1 MKDIKMINYKI
12 NRYID
17 MKKILVFFALGILI
31 NGGVLAKGKKT
42 NPLKNAAIEYLDANV
57 GTYDKLQ
64 KSIWA
69 DPELGFLE
77 ENSSKKLQDHLR
89 DNGFTVESGIAGMP
103 TAFVATFGSGYP
115 TIGLLAEF
123 DALPGLSQDTV
134 PYRKPLVEGGS
145 GHGCGHNLLGVG
157 ATSAAVALSKWLTVN
172 NYKGTIKIFG
182 APAEEG
188 GAGKVYLVRD
198 GYFKGIDAVLDWH
211 PSGGNG
217 VGTNPGTAMQM
228 IDYKFY
234 GKSAHAAGNPWKGR
248 SALDAVEAMD
258 NMVNLLREHILPSSR
273 IHYVIAEGGEAPNV
287 VPEYARVSYYIR
299 SPKRDVLKE
308 LTTWVRQAAEGAAL
322 GTQTQLKIE
331 LVAGTYERLQNSVL
345 AKLVQKNLEL
355 VGGVK
360 YDAREKELALSIV
373 KNLALNDTILNAAER
388 VEPLKDFPKEGSGG
402 SSDVGDVS
410 WAVPLA
416 TFGTATNVPGTPGH
430 SWQNVAVVGSSIG
443 TKGTINAAKVFSLTA
458 IELYTNPSLLKSAK
472 NEFDKARGVDFK
484 YEPLLGDRKPALD
497 YRKSK

>member
-1 MKDIKMINYKI
+1 
-12 NRYID
+12 

-134 PYRKPLVEGGS
+134 PYRKPLVEGGA

-157 ATSAAVALSKWLTVN
+157 ATSAAVALSKWLTAN

-198 GYFKGIDAVLDWH
+198 GYFNGIDAVLDWH
-211 PSGGNG
+211 PSGENG

-273 IHYVIAEGGEAPNV
+273 IHYVIADGGEAPNV

-308 LTTWVRQAAEGAAL
+308 LTTWVRQAAEGAA
-322 GTQTQLKIE
+322 
-331 LVAGTYERLQNSVL
+331 
-345 AKLVQKNLEL
+345 
-355 VGGVK
+355 
-360 YDAREKELALSIV
+360 
-373 KNLALNDTILNAAER
+373 
-388 VEPLKDFPKEGSGG
+388 
-402 SSDVGDVS
+402 
-410 WAVPLA
+410 
-416 TFGTATNVPGTPGH
+416 
-430 SWQNVAVVGSSIG
+430 
-443 TKGTINAAKVFSLTA
+443 
-458 IELYTNPSLLKSAK
+458 
-472 NEFDKARGVDFK
+472 
-484 YEPLLGDRKPALD
+484 
-497 YRKSK
+497 